1 MSEEENLVKETR
13 NIRDECEVLANR
25 LEAIAVKIERE
36 HMKKEAKKEKQMIIY
51 ARDFLKEKELLDE
64 FEKFVAEMEKEREE
78 DETV

>member
-1 MSEEENLVKETR
+1 VSEEENLVKEIR
-13 NIRDECEVLANR
+13 DIRDECEVLANR

>member
-1 MSEEENLVKETR
+1 MSEEENLVKEIR
-13 NIRDECEVLANR
+13 DIRDECEVLANR